1 MIKNSR
7 LNKTTL
13 ILLLAFFITSC
24 DLRRS
29 DNELEKE
36 PINNII
42 EDQFIGSSKE
52 PDINKEE
59 VIKKE
64 SDKLLIP
71 KYFDGEDTIITSAI
85 SKRDLNLKD
94 LSKEKKEKRL
104 QATADKLD
112 GLDDILWNFANEYD
126 DNYHIGTYNYGIDYA
141 EHSCHTLGFLL
152 HGSKYSSRFEK
163 LRSHDDDFLKD
174 LKLLEDINTT
184 EYDIGIISFGVRLFS
199 TSVGHYVSRVKD
211 ILEMTEHERVELW
224 NLDCVE
230 QFDLGSEAYVQ
241 NNAVQSANFVHQNNG
256 FADLRYTGEIDN
268 NFYDKLVQALKKYPD
283 SESLSIGSG
292 GGSVV
297 NAMAAGYLL
306 KAKGID
312 VRLHSD
318 CYSACPLVFIA
329 GERRIMEQ
337 RPRIKL
343 GFHQMYSVIDNKII
357 LAPISVYNDIQDYII
372 DMDPTIDTSAF
383 IDLMLS
389 ADPNNITYPE
399 YEYLCSTSIASW
411 VQRNCSAPYY

>member
-1 MIKNSR
+1 MIKNNR
-7 LNKTTL
+7 LKKITL
-13 ILLLAFFITSC
+13 ILLFSVFIASC
-24 DLRRS
+24 DSRRS
-29 DNELEKE
+29 ESEPE
-36 PINNII
+36 PINNIV
-42 EDQFIGSSKE
+42 ENQFVVSSKE
-52 PDINKEE
+52 PDTDKE
-59 VIKKE
+59 VIIKKE
-64 SDKLLIP
+64 SDNVLLP
-71 KYFDGEDTIITSAI
+71 EYFDGENTIIASAI
-85 SKRDLNLKD
+85 SNRDLNVKD
-94 LSKEKKEKRL
+94 LSKDKKEKRL
-104 QATADKLD
+104 QTAADKLD
-112 GLDDILWNFANEYD
+112 GLDDILWSFANEYD

-152 HGSKYSSRFEK
+152 HGSKYLSKFEK
-163 LRSHDDDFLKD
+163 LRSHDNDFLKD
-174 LKLLEDINTT
+174 LKLLENPNTT
-184 EYDIGIISFGVRLFS
+184 EYDIGIISFSVRLFS

-211 ILEMTEHERVELW
+211 ILEMTEHERIELW

-241 NNAVQSANFVHQNNG
+241 NNATQSASFISQKNG

-283 SESLSIGSG
+283 SESISIGSG

-343 GFHQMYSVIDNKII
+343 GFHQMYSVIDNKTI
-357 LAPISVYNDIQDYII
+357 LAPISVYNDIQDYIV
-372 DMDPTIDTSAF
+372 DMDPEIDTSAF
-383 IDLMLS
+383 INLMLS
-389 ADPNNITYPE
+389 AGPQNMVYPE
-399 YEYLCSTSIASW
+399 YEYLCSTSIATW